1 VRFVDALLQHDSI
14 LPIVNGPKSRRQSL
28 QPVWEPSAKHS
39 IFCTLLLKSR
49 IASEDE
55 YPSNVTLGERQIRI
69 WLGGISR
76 SEEGC

>member
-1 VRFVDALLQHDSI
+1 
-14 LPIVNGPKSRRQSL
+14 
-28 QPVWEPSAKHS
+28 
-39 IFCTLLLKSR
+39 LLLKSR

-69 WLGGISR
+69 WRGGISR